1 MESSQSIAPPPLPLT
16 SRTLTA
22 TTSLPENVRRA
33 LTLPPTPQ
41 LSQAAQTDT
50 DGHRQARTTGVSS
63 TRADEPQAGIPPKRR
78 KDKGVLLT
86 RDESERLRTLSV
98 DIPESLY
105 DSLTVAVAAAR
116 LQKRKEHNSLRSIAA
131 EALGKWLEENDQHVF
146 NRGD

>member
-1 MESSQSIAPPPLPLT
+1 
-16 SRTLTA
+16 
-22 TTSLPENVRRA
+22 
-33 LTLPPTPQ
+33 
-41 LSQAAQTDT
+41 
-50 DGHRQARTTGVSS
+50 VSS